1 MTEMPHFNDIA
12 NPTLRTWNRLNVIYN
27 TKEMLNEGV
36 ASRYASRFNK
46 KDKIALLRMAARV
59 ANDGYET
66 VRREILRTRNS
77 H

>member
-27 TKEMLNEGV
+27 MKEMANEGM
-36 ASRYASRFNK
+36 ASHYAKRFNK
-46 KDKIALLRMAARV
+46 KDKIALLRMAAKV

-66 VRREILRTRNS
+66 VRREILRTRNA
-77 H
+77 

>member
-1 MTEMPHFNDIA
+1 MIEMPTFNDVA
-12 NPTLRTWNRLNVIYN
+12 NPTLRTWNRLNIIYN
-27 TKEMLNEGV
+27 MKEMKSNSL
-36 ASRYASRFNK
+36 ATRYAERFNK
-46 KDKIALLRMAARV
+46 KDKIALLRMASKV